1 MVRSAKS
8 RAQRARLVRAWQTNG
23 GSQAAFARRHG
34 VHPRTFW
41 GWCQTAPAGRRRP
54 APAPR
59 FLPVEIVRAT
69 RPVEPASRGGRSS
82 LPTGLEILLVSG
94 ERVRVAPE
102 TAPAWV
108 AAIVAALRPAC

>member
-1 MVRSAKS
+1 MARSAKS
-8 RAQRARLVRAWQTNG
+8 RAQRARLVRQWQTSG

-41 GWCQTAPAGRRRP
+41 GWAHVAHPGSRQPP
-54 APAPR
+54 DAPR
-59 FLPVEIVRAT
+59 FLPVQVVR
-69 RPVEPASRGGRSS
+69 PPAPSAGAGQ
-82 LPTGLEILLVSG
+82 LLHPTGLEILLVSG
-94 ERVRVAPE
+94 ERVRVAPD

>member
-1 MVRSAKS
+1 MARSAKS
-8 RAQRARLVRAWQTNG
+8 GAQRARLVRQWRTSG

-41 GWCQTAPAGRRRP
+41 GWCHTSSAAPRQP
-54 APAPR
+54 ADAPR
-59 FLPVEIVRAT
+59 FLPVHVVRPA
-69 RPVEPASRGGRSS
+69 EPAARAEHA
-82 LPTGLEILLVSG
+82 PHPIGLEILLASG
-94 ERVRVAPE
+94 ARVRVAPD